1 MGLLKSAGTLTRR
14 GGRKAGAAVKPTYLA
29 ATESELSVPE
39 KFEIKNLATDGPLPE
54 QQPAGLARCEIQCTF
69 VGDPSTGKST
79 LLKAMGRKEKM
90 QSVARPASAS
100 SGGEIFERYCARL
113 TSRSGEKVNVKYCKA
128 SADEKH
134 SRMRALCYQVTDV
147 FFLCFSTTD
156 RSSFESAKL
165 EWFPEIDQLSPD
177 APVYLIG
184 TKCDQRDRD
193 AEPHGCVSAEE
204 GHELADKLNAIM
216 YIETQVN
223 DRKDALMPV
232 IKQVAEAVL
241 RQVEHQRSLALMN
254 EEYAENQDN
263 EPAKGGTL
271 RKYASIRRKTRH
283 SKKVNPISPK
293 ENHKRSVRLD
303 AKRRK
308 ESFAVLTGSKRDSI
322 APRNEEDHIKRRS
335 SRKREREPLQKKAEP
350 QESREPAKKR
360 TRVSIMDTEI
370 FDTPALDFCT
380 IPDGDS
386 LAEAAAVAKDVE
398 EAAPLEAATTEEQ
411 STEEKEDQPPVRVS
425 LKKLRQALHRV
436 ARRTSAR
443 FQPILTRS
451 TSSKKILT
459 RSTSAKP
466 FPEVP
471 LYTESQVNVSV
482 KESATEQMEVDDQQ
496 EDNGKAME
504 APAVALASPI
514 EYEDVVMAPAEVEHA
529 SPPRAPL
536 PSAPSPVRILPRA
549 IADDVPE
556 EEADDD
562 EDYDDDDDE
571 DEDEDYD
578 ESDEEAVFCN
588 W

>member
-1 MGLLKSAGTLTRR
+1 MGLLKSAGTLTRK
-14 GGRKAGAAVKPTYLA
+14 GGNKAGTALKPTYLA

-39 KFEIKNLATDGPLPE
+39 KFEIQNVVKDGPIPE

-69 VGDPSTGKST
+69 VGDPSTGKNT

-90 QSVARPASAS
+90 QTAVRS
-100 SGGEIFERYCARL
+100 SSEGEIFERYCARL

-128 SADEKH
+128 SADEQH

-184 TKCDQRDRD
+184 TKCDQRDRE
-193 AEPHGCVSAEE
+193 AESSSCVTAKE

-241 RQVEHQRSLALMN
+241 RQVEHQRSLAVMN
-254 EEYAENQDN
+254 EEYGENEDN
-263 EPAKGGTL
+263 EPSRGGTL
-271 RKYASIRRKTRH
+271 KKYASIRRKTRH
-283 SKKVNPISPK
+283 SKKSNPISPK

-308 ESFAVLTGSKRDSI
+308 ESFAVLTGSRRDSI
-322 APRNEEDHIKRRS
+322 APRNEEDQIKRRS
-335 SRKREREPLQKKAEP
+335 SRKRDREPLREKKAEP
-350 QESREPAKKR
+350 EESREPAKKR
-360 TRVSIMDTEI
+360 TRVSIMDAEI
-370 FDTPALDFCT
+370 FDTPALDFCA

-386 LAEAAAVAKDVE
+386 LDGTAAVAKDVE
-398 EAAPLEAATTEEQ
+398 EASSAEPVDVEETSAEQ
-411 STEEKEDQPPVRVS
+411 KEEPPVRVS

-459 RSTSAKP
+459 RSTSKKQP

-482 KESATEQMEVDDQQ
+482 KEAAAEKMEVPEQLESVPEKMETD
-496 EDNGKAME
+496 EAMATSIME
-504 APAVALASPI
+504 NVD
-514 EYEDVVMAPAEVEHA
+514 EDVVMEEQAEPAAVT
-529 SPPRAPL
+529 SISL
-536 PSAPSPVRILPRA
+536 PAAPSPYKKQAREVNEDA
-549 IADDVPE
+549 GDE
-556 EEADDD
+556 DD
-562 EDYDDDDDE
+562 EGEDDDD
-571 DEDEDYD
+571 DYD
-578 ESDEEAVFCN
+578 ESDDEAVFCN